1 MASMPRTAVLDEVE
15 VDPICHIVM
24 RLPDLALQEIREVL
38 IRPVPIPGFAAP
50 LPGTLVVA
58 AKFASAAQLRRQ
70 LVLNPEIARLLL
82 RPRQATY

>member
-1 MASMPRTAVLDEVE
+1 M
-15 VDPICHIVM
+15 DPICHLIM

-38 IRPVPIPGFAAP
+38 ARRAPVQPV
-50 LPGTLVVA
+50 PGTLVVA

-82 RPRQATY
+82 RLHATY

>member
-24 RLPDLALQEIREVL
+24 RLPDPALQAIREVL
-38 IRPVPIPGFAAP
+38 IRPVPVPDCTTP

-58 AKFASAAQLRRQ
+58 AKFPSGAQLRRQ

-82 RPRQATY
+82 RPREATY